1 MDLIR
6 QVVGYPRDWV
16 PRNAG
21 GLATGV
27 NLGGPPG
34 GQPDDTSGDAETGN
48 ALGYFP
54 AALALVVKGT
64 SRIHTRAGGPGYNPL
79 PPVQGAN
86 ERDGVVRIDGG
97 RSKPKNSKIGPAEE
111 NGNKSE
117 MKTKRPPLADAD
129 PKTIWQQALVKGIE
143 DPGIIIAT
151 ADYLVDAGR
160 FDHAA
165 EFLKA
170 NLRQGILVKPWVYEA
185 LAVALKE
192 SKASPEEVER
202 AQTSEADLEPLD
214 SQGFL
219 RAAQA
224 MAEHKNYERALGFC
238 RQAAALEPNVP
249 YPYEQALTYAAQLKD
264 GDAMEWASGNLMRR
278 DWPMNNQDLQNK
290 AKDKVASLAKSLDSD
305 NNKPAADKLR
315 SALAKQRERDLV
327 IRLTWQGE
335 ADLDLKVL
343 EPNGSVCSWLNRQ
356 TVGGGVLIGD
366 TLGEVGGETYVA
378 AQAFPGTYKV
388 TVDQVWGRPLGGKA
402 KLEVIRHQ
410 GTAKE
415 TIETTTLTFS
425 NTNSLVVRLD
435 DGRRTEAAAVPPPS
449 AIQKPEPA
457 IETNDR
463 DRVWAQWGAWA
474 ERSEN
479 GTGLRG
485 DVGAGG
491 TSASAR
497 ETVRATDGGR
507 GEQMAYQTRVQPF
520 VSNSLSL
527 TAQAT
532 ISADRRYVRLSV
544 APMFNTVTGTNQQPG
559 VLLPLIPGGP

>member
-1 MDLIR
+1 
-6 QVVGYPRDWV
+6 
-16 PRNAG
+16 
-21 GLATGV
+21 
-27 NLGGPPG
+27 
-34 GQPDDTSGDAETGN
+34 
-48 ALGYFP
+48 
-54 AALALVVKGT
+54 
-64 SRIHTRAGGPGYNPL
+64 
-79 PPVQGAN
+79 
-86 ERDGVVRIDGG
+86 
-97 RSKPKNSKIGPAEE
+97 
-111 NGNKSE
+111 
-117 MKTKRPPLADAD
+117 
-129 PKTIWQQALVKGIE
+129 
-143 DPGIIIAT
+143 
-151 ADYLVDAGR
+151 VDAGR

-202 AQTSEADLEPLD
+202 AETSVADLEPLD

-224 MAEHKNYERALGFC
+224 LAEHKNYERALGFC

-249 YPYEQALTYAAQLKD
+249 YAYDYALTYATQLKD
-264 GDAMEWASGNLMRR
+264 TEAMEWAAGNLTRR
-278 DWPMNNQDLQNK
+278 DWPVNNQDLQNK

-315 SALAKQRERDLV
+315 SALAKQRERDLL

-335 ADLDLKVL
+335 ADLDLKVQ

-366 TLGEVGGETYVA
+366 TLSEASGETYVA

-388 TVDQVWGRPLGGKA
+388 TVEQVWGRPLGGKA

-410 GTAKE
+410 GTAQ
-415 TIETTTLTFS
+415 ETTEAVTVTFS
-425 NTNSLVVRLD
+425 NTNTLTVRLD
-435 DGRRTEAAAVPPPS
+435 DGRRTESAAVPPPS
-449 AIQKPEPA
+449 AIQKPEPP
-457 IETNDR
+457 IESNDR
-463 DRVWAQWGAWA
+463 DRVWAQLRALS
-474 ERSEN
+474 EPSEN

-485 DVGAGG
+485 SVSGIGG
-491 TSASAR
+491 QTSQR

-507 GEQMAYQTRVQPF
+507 GEQTAYQTRVKPF
-520 VSNSLSL
+520 VSNSVDL

-544 APMFNTVTGTNQQPG
+544 SPMFNTVTGVQQQPQ
-559 VLLPLIPGGP
+559 VLLPLIPGLP